1 MIDAVFTEY
10 KRYLD
15 TDLMFE
21 YDVKPGVVL
30 DGIKPLA
37 WDAIRLVGRAIYRKT
52 GLVPVLTDGKR
63 DVSEQ
68 IAKMKKMKKEQPE
81 LYKKV
86 YAGII
91 KSRQDI
97 STAPHPSGRAGDW
110 RFKGYE
116 EAENLL
122 IALNSFYI
130 QGIKAVLGYAPS
142 PLIVP
147 EKDEVIED
155 GITKHIP
162 RCLHCQIPPNI
173 PDEGKFKNYLI
184 ATFNRV

>member
-15 TDLMFE
+15 TELNFE

-37 WDAIRLVGRAIYRKT
+37 WYAIRLVGRTIFNKT
-52 GLVPVLTDGKR
+52 GLVPVLTSGKR
-63 DVSEQ
+63 DVSGQ
-68 IAKMKKMKKEQPE
+68 LAQMQKMKKEQPE

-97 STAPHPSGRAGDW
+97 STAPHPQGRAADW

-116 EAENLL
+116 AAESVLKEINDWYLEE
-122 IALNSFYI
+122 IK
-130 QGIKAVLGYAPS
+130 GIIGYVPS

-147 EKDEVIED
+147 EKDEAIED
-155 GITKHIP
+155 GVKILVP
-162 RCLHCQIPPNI
+162 RCLHCQIPPQI
-173 PDEGKFKNYLI
+173 PDEQKYKSYLT
-184 ATFNRV
+184 ATFGRV